1 MWEIGGAM
9 SREQQSR
16 MCRACGTRV
25 LAERQAFGCME
36 FAVHAIV
43 CLFTAGLWLPVML
56 IHLGASLASGFKCQR
71 CGRKV

>member
-1 MWEIGGAM
+1 M

-16 MCRACGTRV
+16 YCRSCGENV
-25 LAERQAFGCME
+25 LAERQAFGCLE

-43 CLFTAGLWLPVML
+43 CVVTAGLWLPVLVLHAVACMA
-56 IHLGASLASGFKCQR
+56 GGFKCQR